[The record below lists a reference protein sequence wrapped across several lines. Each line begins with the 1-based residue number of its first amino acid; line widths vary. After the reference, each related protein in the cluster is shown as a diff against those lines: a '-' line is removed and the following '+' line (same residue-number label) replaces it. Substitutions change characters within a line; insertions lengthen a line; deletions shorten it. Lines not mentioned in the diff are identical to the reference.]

1 MGPHGVPSPG
11 WTSPTAPLLD
21 RRQIIAPEVTRLLRG
36 AGRPHLRLLSW
47 RWTTVLV
54 HGNALLFGCRGWYLD
69 RTSEETEI
77 DFVVK
82 LYPEARY
89 ERAVRSYRALIELHR
104 SGFRAPRR
112 LRVPRPYGCSPLW
125 SFTLQE
131 RAAGTPWADR
141 LLAGERER
149 RRASRQAALWLLS
162 LQRSPALDWPPDP
175 GDEVVRTR
183 RYADELAM
191 LYPQQASVLQ
201 TAADEIVR
209 RLEQSRPVIAAH
221 GDYHPKN
228 VLIVGDV
235 VTAIDFD
242 AAACRD
248 AAFDPGYAIGQAL
261 IMPFFWHGTE
271 AMSLGADAASA
282 FWKTYQDGGGKA
294 EEPRLTT
301 YIARTVLQALHY
313 ACWIKR
319 RRLREGL
326 APWPRLIVEWLD
338 GGCPQIHGAP
348 SHRTVRRPGALH
360 QPVAGRRDR
369 AFPEDA

>member
-77 DFVVK
+77 DFVV
-82 LYPEARY
+82 
-89 ERAVRSYRALIELHR
+89 ELHR

-149 RRASRQAALWLLS
+149 R
-162 LQRSPALDWPPDP
+162 
-175 GDEVVRTR
+175 
-183 RYADELAM
+183 
-191 LYPQQASVLQ
+191 
-201 TAADEIVR
+201 
-209 RLEQSRPVIAAH
+209 
-221 GDYHPKN
+221 
-228 VLIVGDV
+228 
-235 VTAIDFD
+235 
-242 AAACRD
+242 
-248 AAFDPGYAIGQAL
+248 
-261 IMPFFWHGTE
+261 
-271 AMSLGADAASA
+271 
-282 FWKTYQDGGGKA
+282 
-294 EEPRLTT
+294 
-301 YIARTVLQALHY
+301 
-313 ACWIKR
+313 
-319 RRLREGL
+319 
-326 APWPRLIVEWLD
+326 
-338 GGCPQIHGAP
+338 
-348 SHRTVRRPGALH
+348 
-360 QPVAGRRDR
+360 
-369 AFPEDA
+369 